1 MTDDEVVQLLR
12 EHWELHANAEDFETA
27 HAIYHEDA
35 VLEWPQSG
43 ERFVGKDKFRNMR
56 ENAPSLEFTT
66 WRITG
71 AGDHWVAENFMTVE
85 GGEPHMTASILE
97 FRGDKVAREI
107 VYITQPFEASPE
119 RAALAEK
126 FDPGTCESPST

>member
-43 ERFVGKDKFRNMR
+43 ERFVGKDTFRIMR
-56 ENAPSLEFTT
+56 EHAPSLEFTT

-71 AGDHWVAENFMTVE
+71 AGDHWAVENFMTVK
-85 GGEPHMTASILE
+85 GDEPQMTASILE

-107 VYITQPFEASPE
+107 VYITQPFEAPPE
-119 RAALAEK
+119 RAPLAKK
-126 FDPGTCESPST
+126 FNPRDMREA